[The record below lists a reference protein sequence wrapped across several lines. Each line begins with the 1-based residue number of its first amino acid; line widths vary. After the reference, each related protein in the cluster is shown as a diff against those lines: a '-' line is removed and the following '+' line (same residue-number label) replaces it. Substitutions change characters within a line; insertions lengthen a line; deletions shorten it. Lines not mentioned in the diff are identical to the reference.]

1 MFKNKLKYYF
11 LKEVFKSYFFILTV
25 LSLLLWITQSA
36 RFLYL
41 VTESGLSIQ
50 TYAVYILCLF
60 PKFISQMMPVSLLIS
75 LFLVIIKFQNN
86 KEIEIYLL
94 SGISKIE
101 LTKLIIKFSFFITF
115 IGSTFYIY
123 ITPASTMQSRT
134 VLANSEF
141 SLVNSLVKKNNFN
154 SPLRDLTIFVRKNDN
169 QGILEKIFIF
179 ENNKTIIAQKGKIL
193 NIQNKNFLELEK
205 GTIQEKN
212 SNNDISTVSFEK
224 TLFDFTKYQTNAITT
239 PKVQEKEFF
248 LILDEYKKNNDQQIL
263 HEIHKRIF
271 KPLFIP
277 IIAIMCCFIFYSNN
291 EKINL
296 NKIKIS
302 IFFLTTVFI
311 IFIEILLNLSSV
323 NIYFRYLMY
332 TFPILGTILIFFGL
346 KKFLYSETKHS

>member
-11 LKEVFKSYFFILTV
+11 LQEVFKSYIFILTV

-41 VTESGLSIQ
+41 ITESGLSIQ
-50 TYAVYILCLF
+50 TYAEYILYLF
-60 PKFISQMMPVSLLIS
+60 PKFISQMMLVSLLIS

-101 LTKLIIKFSFFITF
+101 LTKLIIKSSYFIT
-115 IGSTFYIY
+115 IIALVFYIY
-123 ITPASTMQSRT
+123 ITPISTMHSRT
-134 VLANSEF
+134 ILANSEF

-154 SPLRDLTIFVRKNDN
+154 SPLKDLTIFVHKNDN

-179 ENNKTIIAQKGKIL
+179 ENNKTIIAEKGRIL
-193 NIQNKNFLELEK
+193 NIKDKNFLELEK

-212 SNNDISTVSFEK
+212 LSNDISTITFEK
-224 TLFDFTKYQTNAITT
+224 TLFDFTKYQTNTITT
-239 PKVQEKEFF
+239 PKIQEKEFF
-248 LILDEYKKNNDQQIL
+248 LILDEYKKNKDQQLL

-296 NKIKIS
+296 NKIKIF
-302 IFFLTTVFI
+302 IFFLTTLII
-311 IFIEILLNLSSV
+311 IFIEILLNLSSI
-323 NIYFRYLMY
+323 NIYFRYLIY
-332 TFPILGTILIFFGL
+332 IFPILGAISIFFGL
-346 KKFLYSETKHS
+346 KKFLYSETRH